1 MAYSFQKIDSVIQ
14 DIAGKWRALVSIG
27 EETTV
32 MFKFH
37 REPTTQE
44 IINETD
50 KYLVT
55 VEQMRIEEEKKKVIE
70 EQVSIF
76 RDSLIKAEKEK

>member
-1 MAYSFQKIDSVIQ
+1 MAYSFQKIDSVTQ

-37 REPTTQE
+37 KEPTTQE
-44 IINETD
+44 IVNETD

-55 VEQMRIEEEKKKVIE
+55 VEQMRIEEEKMKVIE

-76 RDSLIKAEKEK
+76 RDGLIKAEKEK